1 MSLNLAPGVT
11 VEVDPPDLPEIRAEP
26 PSSTVAVVPVAGP
39 AGPIGEDGPPGPA
52 GPPGGAYF
60 RHNQI
65 IPASVVTIEHGFG
78 RWPAA
83 ITLTSLDGSIAFA
96 VFGVEMIDL
105 DTIRIS
111 IDQPTAYVA
120 LIS

>member
-1 MSLNLAPGVT
+1 MSIEFATGLTVQVEPPGI
-11 VEVDPPDLPEIRAEP
+11 PEIRTEV
-26 PSSTVAVVPVAGP
+26 PSSTVAVVPLEGPRGP
-39 AGPIGEDGPPGPA
+39 AGA
-52 GPPGGAYF
+52 SGGAYL
-60 RHNQI
+60 RHEQTT
-65 IPASVVTIEHGFG
+65 PASVVTIVHDFG

-83 ITLTSLDGSIAFA
+83 ITLTSLDGSLTFN

>member
-1 MSLNLAPGVT
+1 MSLNLAPNVT
-11 VEVDPPDLPEIRAEP
+11 VQVDPPELPEIRAEP
-26 PSSTVAVVPVAGP
+26 PSSVVAVVSVAGP
-39 AGPIGEDGPPGPA
+39 AGAPGPVGPQGPA
-52 GPPGGAYF
+52 GPGGGAYF
-60 RHNQI
+60 RHEQT
-65 IPASVVTIEHGFG
+65 IPASVVTIVHDFG

>member
-1 MSLNLAPGVT
+1 MPIDLAPGVT
-11 VEVDPPDLPEIRAEP
+11 VRVEP
-26 PSSTVAVVPVAGP
+26 PVMPTVLAAPPAGSTVTVLPVAGP
-39 AGPIGEDGPPGPA
+39 PGPM
-52 GPPGGAYF
+52 GPGGGAYH
-60 RHNQI
+60 RHEQVT
-65 IPASVVTIEHGFG
+65 PASVVTIEHNFG

-83 ITLTSLDGSIAFA
+83 IILTSLDGSIAFT

-111 IDQPTAYVA
+111 IDKPTAYVA